1 MTQRRDRRSID
12 QVKAQAAIEGAW
24 LDWRQQ
30 ILDAEEQVKREVE
43 NRTSAARYK
52 VALAVRQGKDEY
64 ALTNAWLGEAIHSK
78 NWNTLQEWL
87 SMTEAQES
95 DPLRI
100 KLPDEPPEPVYEWDQ
115 ERQVLHVEW
124 DNCTL
129 DATGL
134 SGYNEEVR
142 ERFSNM
148 SGVADF
154 QASIWHK
161 GDAMGEVRLDLLDGQ
176 DPSVVGDVRTL
187 HMSWPNGSPAR
198 KLLEELF
205 NKNDWEVK

>member
-1 MTQRRDRRSID
+1 MVQRRDRRSIE

-78 NWNTLQEWL
+78 NWNTLQDWL
-87 SMTEAQES
+87 SMTEAQEA

-100 KLPDEPPEPVYEWDQ
+100 KLPDEPSEPVYEWDQ
-115 ERQVLHVEW
+115 ERQVLHIEW
-124 DNCTL
+124 DSYDL
-129 DATGL
+129 DATTIGTSEEIAREWSGL
-134 SGYNEEVR
+134 
-142 ERFSNM
+142 

-154 QASIWHK
+154 KASIWHK
-161 GDAMGEVRLDLLDGQ
+161 GDAMGEVRLDLVEGQ
-176 DPSVVGDVRTL
+176 DRDELGDL
-187 HMSWPNGSPAR
+187 HVLSMAWADKAPGR
-198 KLLEELF
+198 KLINELF
-205 NKNDWEVK
+205 DKNDWEVK

>member
-1 MTQRRDRRSID
+1 MVQRRDRRSIE

-87 SMTEAQES
+87 SMTEAQEA

-100 KLPDEPPEPVYEWDQ
+100 KLPDEPSEPVYEWDQ
-115 ERQVLHVEW
+115 ESQTLHVEW
-124 DNCTL
+124 DGYDVDTSVLGTSEEIVN
-129 DATGL
+129 AWSGL
-134 SGYNEEVR
+134 
-142 ERFSNM
+142 

-154 QASIWHK
+154 EASIWSK
-161 GDAMGEVRLDLLDGQ
+161 GDAIGEVRLDLVDGQ
-176 DPSVVGDVRTL
+176 DGGTVGPLGNLHQAWSVK
-187 HMSWPNGSPAR
+187 SPGRALIE
-198 KLLEELF
+198 KLF
-205 NKNDWEVK
+205 RDNDWEVG